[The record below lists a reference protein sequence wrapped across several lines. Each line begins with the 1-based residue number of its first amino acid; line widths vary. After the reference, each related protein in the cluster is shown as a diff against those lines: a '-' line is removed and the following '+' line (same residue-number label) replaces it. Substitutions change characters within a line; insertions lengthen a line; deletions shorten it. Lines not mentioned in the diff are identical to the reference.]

1 MRQKKSNLIYY
12 VIGIVVLAG
21 VLFVASQE
29 VPVKVEQVDVCMGRT
44 SQPRRNKISPE

>member
-29 VPVKVEQVDVCMGRT
+29 VPGKVEQVE
-44 SQPRRNKISPE
+44 QPLENSFLNK

>member
-21 VLFVASQE
+21 VLFVVSQE
-29 VPVKVEQVDVCMGRT
+29 VPVKVEQVE
-44 SQPRRNKISPE
+44 QPLENSFLNK

>member
-12 VIGIVVLAG
+12 VIGIALLAG

-29 VPVKVEQVDVCMGRT
+29 VPVEIEEVQ
-44 SQPRRNKISPE
+44 QPLENTFLNK

>member
-21 VLFVASQE
+21 VLFASQE
-29 VPVKVEQVDVCMGRT
+29 VPVKVEQVK
-44 SQPRRNKISPE
+44 QPLENSFLNK

>member
-21 VLFVASQE
+21 GLFVASQE
-29 VPVKVEQVDVCMGRT
+29 VPVKVEQVK
-44 SQPRRNKISPE
+44 QPLENSFLNK

>member
-29 VPVKVEQVDVCMGRT
+29 VPVKVEQVE
-44 SQPRRNKISPE
+44 QPRVGHRVQDGGAVFA

>member
-21 VLFVASQE
+21 VLFVDSQE
-29 VPVKVEQVDVCMGRT
+29 VPVKVEQVE
-44 SQPRRNKISPE
+44 QPLENSFLNK

>member
-12 VIGIVVLAG
+12 VIGIG

-29 VPVKVEQVDVCMGRT
+29 VPVKVEQVE
-44 SQPRRNKISPE
+44 QPLENSFLNK

>member
-21 VLFVASQE
+21 VLIVASQE
-29 VPVKVEQVDVCMGRT
+29 VPVKVEQVE
-44 SQPRRNKISPE
+44 QPLENSFLNK

>member
-21 VLFVASQE
+21 VLFV
-29 VPVKVEQVDVCMGRT
+29 VPVKVEQVE
-44 SQPRRNKISPE
+44 QPLENSFLNK

>member
-21 VLFVASQE
+21 VLFVASPE
-29 VPVKVEQVDVCMGRT
+29 VPAKGEQVEQPLEN
-44 SQPRRNKISPE
+44 SFLNK

>member
-12 VIGIVVLAG
+12 AIGIVVLAG

-29 VPVKVEQVDVCMGRT
+29 VPVKVEQVE
-44 SQPRRNKISPE
+44 QPLENSFLNK